1 MRLLPLPQ
9 AVANAEKAYKSRE
22 SERAANIA
30 EVHRLTAAGVSAM
43 AISTLLGMSERNV
56 QRLRGEALPSRG
68 WYEFDKGTRR
78 QSKLERTADDVI
90 NLACRIRDEDPELVY
105 RSLENLATPELLEV
119 AMIALAAIP
128 VHVTKDEIFGWVEEV
143 SS

>member
-1 MRLLPLPQ
+1 MRLLPAPQ
-9 AVANAEKAYKSRE
+9 AVANAEKQYQSRE

-56 QRLRGEALPSRG
+56 QRLRGEAVPTRG
-68 WYEFDKGTRR
+68 WYSFDSSQRR
-78 QSKLERTADDVI
+78 QSKLERTADTVL

-105 RSLENLATPELLEV
+105 RSLENLDQTNLLEV

-128 VHVTKDEIFGWVEEV
+128 VEATKDELFGWAEEL
-143 SS
+143 

>member
-1 MRLLPLPQ
+1 MRLLPAPQ
-9 AVANAEKAYKSRE
+9 ALAHAEKAYRSRE
-22 SERAANIA
+22 SERAASIE

-56 QRLRGEALPSRG
+56 QRLRGEQLPTRG
-68 WYEFDKGTRR
+68 WYQFDTTSRR
-78 QSKLERTADDVI
+78 QSKLERTADTVL

-105 RSLENLATPELLEV
+105 RALDNLDRDNLLEV

-128 VHVTKDEIFGWVEEV
+128 VDVTKDELFGWVDV
-143 SS
+143 

>member
-1 MRLLPLPQ
+1 MRLLPAPQ

-56 QRLRGEALPSRG
+56 QRLRGEPLPSRG
-68 WYEFDKGTRR
+68 WYQFDKGTRR
-78 QSKLERTADDVI
+78 QSKLERTADTVI

-105 RSLENLATPELLEV
+105 RSLENLANSDLLEV

-128 VHVTKDEIFGWVEEV
+128 VDATKDELFGWAEEL
-143 SS
+143 